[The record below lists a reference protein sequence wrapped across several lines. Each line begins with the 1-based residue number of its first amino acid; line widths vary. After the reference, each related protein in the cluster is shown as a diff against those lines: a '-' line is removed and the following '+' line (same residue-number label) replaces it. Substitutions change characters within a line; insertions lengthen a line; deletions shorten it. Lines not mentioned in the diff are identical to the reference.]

1 MKKILLTIFGCVLV
15 LLLLQTG
22 ATACTSIVIKTS
34 DGSPIYGRTMEWGA
48 FDLHTELVL
57 VPRNLSTTSELG
69 GGKKGMAWN
78 NRYGFVAM
86 NAVKKP
92 FVTDGMNE
100 TGLTLGV
107 LYFPGFAGYQSFK
120 AGEESHTLNNVD
132 LSAYILGQFKTV
144 KEIRAALPKLRVVY
158 NEDIA
163 KTFGAPAPLHLVAT
177 DSTGASV
184 VIEYVDGQL
193 HMYDNSLGV
202 MTNSPSYDWQVLNL
216 RNYPQL
222 RPFGGHGDKKI
233 SSVSLAPFGAGS
245 GMLGLPGDVT
255 PVSRFVRAVAFTST
269 MLVPKTIDAGVNEA
283 SRILNN
289 FDIPRGLVRE
299 GKGPGDYHLNF
310 TQWSTIGDIKNK
322 RYFWWTEFNRRMR
335 VVDLKKLD
343 FTGTKIYGIPLD
355 EVRTEDIKNRTNAL
369 SSLQGS

>member
-1 MKKILLTIFGCVLV
+1 MTKRLLTVLSFAFV
-15 LLLLQTG
+15 LLVSHVN
-22 ATACTSIVIKTS
+22 ACTSIVIKTV

-57 VPRNLSTTSELG
+57 VPRQLSFTSELG
-69 GGKKGMAWN
+69 GGKKGMTWEN
-78 NRYGFVAM
+78 KYGYVAM

-107 LYFPGFAGYQSFK
+107 LYFPGFAEYQSFK
-120 AGEESHTLNNVD
+120 DGEEARTLNNVD
-132 LSAYILGQFKTV
+132 LSAYILGQFNTV
-144 KEIRAALPKLRVVY
+144 KQIKTALPKLRVVY
-158 NEDIA
+158 NKDIA

-177 DSTGASV
+177 DSTGASI
-184 VIEYVDGQL
+184 VIEYVSGKL
-193 HMYDNSLGV
+193 HIYDNTVGV
-202 MTNSPSYDWQVLNL
+202 MTNSPSYDWQILNL

-222 RPFGGHGDKKI
+222 TAFGGHADKNIKGI
-233 SSVSLAPFGAGS
+233 SLAPFGAGS

-255 PVSRFVRAVAFTST
+255 PPSRFVRAVAFTST
-269 MLVPKTIDAGVNEA
+269 MITPKNVEAGINEA

-299 GKGPGDYHLNF
+299 GESPEDYHLNF

-322 RYFWWTEFNRRMR
+322 RYYWWTEFNRRMR
-335 VVDLKKLD
+335 VVDLKELN
-343 FTGTKIYGIPLD
+343 FTGGKINSIPLD
-355 EVRTEDIKNRTNAL
+355 EVRTEDIRNRTDAMIIR
-369 SSLQGS
+369 

>member
-1 MKKILLTIFGCVLV
+1 MIKQFLV
-15 LLLLQTG
+15 LLTFLFTLMALQTNVN
-22 ATACTSIVIKTS
+22 ACTSIVIKTI

-57 VPRNLSTTSELG
+57 VPRQLSFTSELG
-69 GGKKGMAWN
+69 NGKKGMTWK

-107 LYFPGFAGYQSFK
+107 LYFPEFAQYQNFK
-120 AGEESHTLNNVD
+120 AGKESSTMNNVD

-144 KEIRAALPKLRVVY
+144 EEIKEAIPKLRVIY
-158 NEDIA
+158 NEDIV

-177 DSTGASV
+177 DSAGESI
-184 VIEYVDGQL
+184 VIEYVGGKL
-193 HMYDNSLGV
+193 HIYDNTLGV
-202 MTNSPSYDWQVLNL
+202 MTNAPSYDWQVLNL

-222 RPFGGHGDKKI
+222 RAFGGHADKNIKG
-233 SSVSLAPFGAGS
+233 VSLKPFGAGS

-255 PVSRFVRAVAFTST
+255 PPSRFVRAVAFTST
-269 MLVPKTIDAGVNEA
+269 TIPPENIKAGINEA

-299 GKGPGDYHLNF
+299 GASPEDYHLNF

-322 RYFWWTEFNRRMR
+322 RYYWWTEFNRRMR
-335 VVDLKKLD
+335 VVDLKEIN
-343 FTGTKIYGIPLD
+343 FVGNKITSIPLD
-355 EVRTEDIKNRTNAL
+355 EIRTEDIKDLTSNL
-369 SSLQGS
+369 VSH